1 MIREFLQQRG
11 LIPGSGG
18 IHGKLLRI
26 VLTNSLLALFLMGAV
41 SFYGMY
47 DAAETAREIGW
58 ELAED
63 TFQDSSEL
71 LVRQRQQELIR
82 VAEHNAEAIRH
93 HMEDLV
99 RDVEGLA
106 REMEEIE
113 RNPGRFLPQAVA
125 EPSPDNYG
133 ELSFYLQYGQDFSL
147 KEHQGEIALAANARD
162 LLMRTAERDEVV
174 GCAFVASHLNFSL
187 SVDNNLDK
195 SLKKVT
201 IPPVIFNALAEDWYQ
216 AAIEK
221 NGPVFTKVRPYVS
234 DGQLGLF
241 CAAPYKNAA
250 GETAGVAGVQASLE
264 ELSHLLNEVDLY
276 SSGFCFVMDD
286 RGYVILSSLAGV
298 DGEEQGGELAVGLK
312 QDLRESGNEGLASM
326 AREMTGGS
334 SGVAEATVNGE
345 KYYFGYAPVE
355 GMGWSFAAAISA
367 AEVIAPV
374 LENDEDIKTIT
385 REKGN
390 ALKGRMLGTMLLLAV
405 FVLVLLAFV
414 SYRGKRLSAEF
425 AKPIRELSDGVKEI
439 AGGNLSRKLQLRTG
453 DEIEHLAENFNAMTE
468 ELQAYIGNLTRVTAE
483 KEHIATELS
492 VAKRIQSSMLPNIFP
507 PFPERKEFDIYATME
522 PAKEVGGDFYD
533 FYLLDENHVIITIA
547 DVSGKG
553 VPAALFMVIAKTI
566 LKNFAQT
573 MVGEDDLA
581 PLVACANE
589 QLCQNNDAMMFVTAF
604 VGMLEVSTG
613 RFTYVNAGH
622 NPSLVYRAKENSF
635 SYLPV
640 QRNFVLGGT
649 EGMCYKGQKLTLEP
663 GDRLFLYTDGVTEAL
678 NEKEELYGEQ
688 RLLAALNQAGG
699 ESVRQLV
706 SGVRKS
712 LGSYV
717 GEAEQS
723 DDITM
728 LVLAYYGKEP
738 QTVTE

>member
-1 MIREFLQQRG
+1 MIREFLKQRG
-11 LIPGSGG
+11 LSPGSGG

-47 DAAETAREIGW
+47 DAAETARKIGL
-58 ELAED
+58 ELAGES
-63 TFQDSSEL
+63 FQDSSEL

-82 VAEHNAEAIRH
+82 VAEHNAESIRH
-93 HMEDLV
+93 HMGDLV
-99 RDVEGLA
+99 RDAEGMA

-113 RNPGRFLPQAVA
+113 GNPGRFLPQAVA
-125 EPSPDNYG
+125 EPGLENYG
-133 ELSFYLQYGQDFSL
+133 DTPFYIQYGPDFSP
-147 KEHQGEIALAANARD
+147 EEYQGEIALAANVRD
-162 LLMRTAERDEVV
+162 ILLRTAERDKMV
-174 GCAFVASHLNFSL
+174 GCAFVTSRHNFTL
-187 SVDNNLDK
+187 SVDDNRSKPLEK
-195 SLKKVT
+195 RIIPKVHY
-201 IPPVIFNALAEDWYQ
+201 NALATDWYQ

-221 NGPVFTKVRPYVS
+221 NGPIFTKARPYLFS
-234 DGQLGLF
+234 GELGLF
-241 CAAPYKNAA
+241 CAVPYRNAA
-250 GETAGVAGVQASLE
+250 GEIAGVAAVQASLE
-264 ELSHLLNEVDLY
+264 ELSHLLSEVDLY

-286 RGYVILSSLAGV
+286 RGFVILSSLAGAH
-298 DGEEQGGELAVGLK
+298 EPEQGGELSISLE
-312 QDLRESGNEGLASM
+312 QDLRESSNEELAAAARAM
-326 AREMTGGS
+326 AGGS
-334 SGVAEATVNGE
+334 SGVVEATVNGE
-345 KYYFGYAPVE
+345 KYYLSYAPIT
-355 GMGWSFAAAISA
+355 GTGWSFAAAISA

-374 LENDEDIKTIT
+374 LENDENIRSIT

-390 ALKGRMLGTMLLLAV
+390 ALKGRMLGIMLLLAV
-405 FVLVLLAFV
+405 FVLALLAFV

-439 AGGNLSRKLQLRTG
+439 AEGNLSKKLQLRTG
-453 DEIEHLAENFNAMTE
+453 DEIEHLAESFNTMTD

-483 KEHIATELS
+483 KERIATELS

-507 PFPERKEFDIYATME
+507 PFPERKDFDIYATMK

-573 MVGEDDLA
+573 LVGEEDMAALA
-581 PLVACANE
+581 ACTNE
-589 QLCQNNDAMMFVTAF
+589 QLCMNNDAMMFVTAF
-604 VGMLEVSTG
+604 VGMLELNTG

-622 NPSLVYRAKENSF
+622 NPSLIYRVEEKSF
-635 SYLPV
+635 SWLPV
-640 QRNFVLGGT
+640 KRNFVLGGM
-649 EGMCYKGQKLTLEP
+649 EGVNYVAQQVTMQP

-678 NEKEELYGEQ
+678 DEKQELYGNE

-699 ESVRQLV
+699 SVPLRQMV
-706 SGVRKS
+706 AEVRSS
-712 LGSYV
+712 LDSHV
-717 GEAEQS
+717 GQAEQF

-728 LVLAYYGKEP
+728 LALVYYGQDIGK
-738 QTVTE
+738 